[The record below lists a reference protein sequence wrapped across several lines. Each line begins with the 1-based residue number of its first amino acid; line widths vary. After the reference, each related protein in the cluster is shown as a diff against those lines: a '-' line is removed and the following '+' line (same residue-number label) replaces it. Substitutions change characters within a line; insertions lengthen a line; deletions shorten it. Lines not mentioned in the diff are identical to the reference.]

1 MNHHRIAL
9 QWIAHINIFSILS
22 IIISIL
28 AFSIGFYA
36 FGKIKKTRS
45 SFLLLCL
52 CITIGIWVFA
62 SSFIFIADPETSVWF
77 WYYFQS
83 FGFVPMWPIL
93 IHFFVSI
100 AELDSTKGKR
110 IRIGTYQLYLNGMTA
125 FIAAQYAVAI
135 VLHSA
140 ILLGYAEPRL
150 YEMTPLGLRDTPA
163 MHRPWVQFFTFMNLL
178 WYAEGI
184 TLVTLFWIR
193 AHRKNSSLDRRKQ
206 SEVITITGIVFGGI
220 TLTLNIILPMFGLPI
235 PAFGSIFIGIWI
247 LCIAYAVSK
256 YNFGAQDE
264 QVIGQKAFD
273 ITDEPMAVS
282 DTELNLLF
290 FNRAFINSFG
300 DPKAMGKLRI
310 YDLFEP
316 SDKKLVPADFRTD
329 GIIPSL
335 RIINPAGQK
344 RVINLQTSC
353 IYSENLLDRIFFV
366 FSDVT
371 EIAHQKEMLEYL
383 VAERT
388 AEINRQLAITEK
400 YTRPSLVQ
408 VIQSGG
414 DPTDFVP
421 SSDELVIMFIDIRDF
436 TLMSEKLSSS
446 DTVKLLNSYFTCMNE
461 CIIKEHGE
469 IDKLIGDAI
478 MALFSNADNAVHAA
492 INMIYKLQFFN
503 ESQKIVN
510 STIRNGIGINF
521 GHVTRG
527 NIGSKEKLDYTVI
540 GDSVNAA
547 SRFES
552 LTKRYGLPVV
562 LSEEV
567 ISQLKHCYKIRFLDK
582 VVVKG
587 REQATSLYE
596 VFDFNPSNLIDIKI
610 RNQNELDQAFE
621 AYTKGDFEAALNI
634 YRPLNERYGTLDP
647 LLGFYE
653 RRSLELLALQKLGKL
668 ERWSGIYQFTDK

>member
-1 MNHHRIAL
+1 MNHNIIAL
-9 QWIAHINIFSILS
+9 RWIANVNIFSTLS
-22 IIISIL
+22 MIISVL

-36 FGKIKKTRS
+36 YGKIQKTKS
-45 SFLLLCL
+45 SFLLLWL

-62 SSFIFIADPETSVWF
+62 SAFIFCADPESSVWF

-100 AELDSTKGKR
+100 AELDSKEGKR
-110 IRIGTYQLYLNGMTA
+110 FKILKWTLYRNPMTA
-125 FIAAQYAVAI
+125 FVAAQYIVAI
-135 VLHSA
+135 VLHIA
-140 ILLGYAEPRL
+140 ILLGYGEPKM
-150 YEMTPLGLRDTPA
+150 YEMTPLGLRDSPA
-163 MHRPWVQFFTFMNLL
+163 IHRPWVQFFTFITLF

-184 TLVTLFWIR
+184 VLVTLFWIR
-193 AHRKNSSLDRRKQ
+193 AHRKNASLDRKKQ
-206 SEVITITGIVFGGI
+206 SEIITVTGIVFGGI
-220 TLTLNIILPMFGLPI
+220 TLTLNIILPVFGFPI
-235 PAFGSIFIGIWI
+235 PAFGSLFIGIWI

-256 YNFGAQDE
+256 YNFGARDE

-273 ITDEPMAVS
+273 ITDEPMAVT

-290 FNRAFINSFG
+290 VNRAFVNAFG
-300 DPKAMGKLRI
+300 DPKLQGKLRV
-310 YDLFEP
+310 YELFEAT
-316 SDKKLVPADFRTD
+316 DRKLLPADFRND

-335 RIINPAGQK
+335 RISNVTGQK

-353 IYSENLLDRIFFV
+353 IYSESLLDRIFFV

-371 EIAHQKEMLEYL
+371 EITNQKEMLEYL

-414 DPTDFVP
+414 DPTDFIP

-436 TLMSEKLSSS
+436 TLMSEKLSSG
-446 DTVKLLNSYFTCMNE
+446 DTVRLLNSYFTCMNE

-478 MALFSNADNAVHAA
+478 MALFTNADHAVHAA

-503 ESQKIVN
+503 ESQKIVD

-567 ISQLKHCYKIRFLDK
+567 IKQLKHCYKLRFLDR
-582 VVVKG
+582 VFVKG
-587 REQATSLYE
+587 REQATNLYE

-610 RNQNELDQAFE
+610 RNQEDLDRAFE
-621 AYTKGDFEAALNI
+621 AYTKGNFEAALAI
-634 YRPLNERYGTLDP
+634 YTPLNERYGSLDP

-653 RRSLELLALQKLGKL
+653 RRARELLALQKLGKL
-668 ERWSGIYQFTDK
+668 DQWCGIYQFAEK